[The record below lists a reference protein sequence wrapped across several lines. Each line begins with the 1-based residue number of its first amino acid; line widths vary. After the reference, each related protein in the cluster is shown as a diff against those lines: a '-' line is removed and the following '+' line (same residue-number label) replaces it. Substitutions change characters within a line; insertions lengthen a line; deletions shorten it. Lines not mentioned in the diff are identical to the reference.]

1 MNKLQ
6 ILSTIIKVSPP
17 DYIYDR
23 ILESVGDRVKSP
35 TIYLYAAVIL
45 VLIMVNIFSY
55 NSLISDEFFI
65 LDLIN
70 SPISF
75 IEYE

>member
-45 VLIMVNIFSY
+45 VLIMVNIYSY
-55 NSLISDEFFI
+55 HSLIAYEFFI
-65 LDLIN
+65 VDLIN
-70 SPISF
+70 YPTSF